1 LPLRLTRCALGAQ
14 SCRRCSWDGSRQS
27 LNDKHNH
34 LAPSLD
40 DGGRWRC
47 LVTQLGPKKASVLRS
62 CASHSIQPPQGRAKP
77 SSGAAPHAALR
88 PPPHSAAA
96 RSALASVAPS
106 ARERHFRL
114 EIEIKIERGKG
125 KMLREEDCRERLH
138 EESEKGGE
146 KKKKGKKRKEKRK

>member
-1 LPLRLTRCALGAQ
+1 
-14 SCRRCSWDGSRQS
+14 
-27 LNDKHNH
+27 
-34 LAPSLD
+34 
-40 DGGRWRC
+40 
-47 LVTQLGPKKASVLRS
+47 VTQLGPKKASVLRS

-146 KKKKGKKRKEKRK
+146 KKKKGKKRNRLSIFRKAKWIICLLNYYSKIISTILLLSNKNRK